1 MAKSPFSDEKGTR
14 AMTQVLKRPEKSV
27 RSGRTLPSFLQ
38 NRKLRLIIFSGK
50 GGTGKTTASVA
61 TAIALC
67 KFDAAKKVALV
78 SVDPAHSISDS
89 LGVSVGTGPCPV
101 EGVPGLWAMELDPA
115 DLLKDFKGVHVREI
129 TEAVKRAGF
138 YGQIDMK
145 EFLSF
150 SLPGMEEI
158 MILFQI
164 AQMLQSGRD
173 AASSADVIVLDTA
186 PTGHTLRLLELPQV
200 TDQWVEAL
208 NRALE
213 KYRVHPRFYT
223 SGSRYEKGDFV
234 DRFVEKIRTSINTVR
249 EILTDAQITEFVPVM
264 IPEALSL
271 AETEDL
277 LAVLKQK
284 QISVKTILINR
295 VRVKRNCPLC
305 SSKEEDQARTLEEIG
320 NRLSGY
326 EFLRIPLF
334 AHEIQGRERLKK
346 VWAVILE
353 DRERLAVKPAKPRA
367 ATLSQEDGTPLRI
380 AAKKRMILFAGKG
393 GVGKTSL
400 AAATSIDLA
409 RRHPKKKI
417 LLYSIDP
424 AHSLS
429 DSLDFS
435 IGEEP
440 TSVPERPNLFAME
453 VNADALL
460 KRFLEEYQSLI
471 RDAFDTWEEK
481 KQVKME
487 IRFDRNLLATYV
499 RTFPPGLLDVLAFE
513 RMMEFVESHE
523 FDTYV
528 VDTAPTGHLLKLFE
542 SPLLVRDWMRYVYRG
557 LIKYQIELPLTEL
570 QELGRKIL
578 KSTNRVRNLLE
589 ILSDPKAS
597 EVITVTIPEAMSV
610 EETTRLIGAVQEMG
624 MSCRQVIV
632 NMVTPRLGCDF
643 CAEKREGEE
652 RYIQKLRAQHPAR
665 SIVLAPLFVRQ
676 VRGRNCLSELAD
688 QLCEKNK
695 DKGGRL

>member
-1 MAKSPFSDEKGTR
+1 
-14 AMTQVLKRPEKSV
+14 MTQILKQAEETV
-27 RSGRTLPSFLQ
+27 RSRQTLPSFLR
-38 NRKLRLIIFSGK
+38 NPRLRLILFSGK

-61 TAIALC
+61 TAIALTNLYPS
-67 KFDAAKKVALV
+67 KKVALI
-78 SVDPAHSISDS
+78 SVDPAHSIGDS
-89 LGVSVGTGPCPV
+89 LGVSLGPEPCPV
-101 EGVPGLWAMELDPA
+101 EGIPGLWAMELNPA
-115 DLLKDFKGVHVREI
+115 DLLGQFKALHAREI

-164 AQMLQSGRD
+164 ADILQLGRNGTL
-173 AASSADVIVLDTA
+173 AADVIVLDTA

-200 TDQWVEAL
+200 TDQWVQAL
-208 NRALE
+208 NQALE
-213 KYRVHPRFYT
+213 KYRIHPRFYT

-249 EILTDAQITEFVPVM
+249 EILANPQISEFVPVM
-264 IPEALSL
+264 IPEALCL

-277 LAVLKQK
+277 LAILKEK
-284 QISVKTILINR
+284 QISVKDIVMNR
-295 VRVKRNCPLC
+295 LRVKSNCPLC
-305 SSKEEDQARTLEEIG
+305 ASKEEDQARTLAEIE

-326 EFLRIPLF
+326 EFVRIPLF

-346 VWAVILE
+346 LLNVILE
-353 DRERLAVKPAKPRA
+353 GRETLETLAPKPAKPRA
-367 ATLSQEDGTPLRI
+367 VTSSQEDGTALSI
-380 AAKKRMILFAGKG
+380 EAKKRMILFAGKG

-400 AAATSIDLA
+400 AAATAMHLA
-409 RRHPKKKI
+409 RSHPRKKV

-429 DSLDFS
+429 DSFECP
-435 IGEEP
+435 IGRELTP
-440 TSVPERPNLFAME
+440 IAGMNNLFAVE
-453 VNADALL
+453 INADELL
-460 KRFLEEYQSLI
+460 KAFLGEYQLLI
-471 RDAFDTWEEK
+471 RDAFDIWEAK

-499 RTFPPGLLDVLAFE
+499 RMFPPGLLDVLAFE
-513 RMMEFVESHE
+513 KMTEFIRQGP
-523 FDTYV
+523 FDTCV
-528 VDTAPTGHLLKLFE
+528 VDTAPTGHLVGLLE

-570 QELGRKIL
+570 QDLGRKIL
-578 KSTNRVRNLLE
+578 KSTIQMRELLE
-589 ILSDPKAS
+589 RLSDPKEG
-597 EVITVTIPEAMSV
+597 EVIAVTIPEAMSV
-610 EETTRLIGAVQEMG
+610 EETTRLIDSVQDVG

-676 VRGRNCLSELAD
+676 VRGRDCLSELAD
-688 QLCEKNK
+688 QLFEKSKAPTIENHTE
-695 DKGGRL
+695 GGTL